1 VPSLRVAF
9 RAEVVLAWFYW
20 LAAILARLGL
30 CRFAA
35 AMDTATALT
44 RFSSLQVCASE
55 FVGAPAVFAEA
66 HVTDLLELLRRYC
79 LAGIVALLHVTGGAD
94 VPVPWLFHEFFF
106 AAGVAFSHATR
117 FLALTVSLIGES
129 HGCFL
134 YLLMLMGGTTCSR
147 EIICGGTEAV
157 REDAPRFAV
166 GRRPQGQF
174 AGRRT

>member
-1 VPSLRVAF
+1 MAP
-9 RAEVVLAWFYW
+9 
-20 LAAILARLGL
+20 LGL
-30 CRFAA
+30 CCFAA
-35 AMDTATALT
+35 ALDTATALT

-66 HVTDLLELLRRYC
+66 DIADLLDLLRRHC

-94 VPVPWLFHEFFF
+94 VPAPWLFHEFFF

-117 FLALTVSLIGES
+117 FLALTVSFIGES

-134 YLLMLMGGTTCSR
+134 FLLMLMGGTTGAR
-147 EIICGGTEAV
+147 EIIGGGTGAARV
-157 REDAPRFAV
+157 DAPRFAV

-174 AGRRT
+174 AGR